1 MMGKGSA
8 CSYLRKI
15 KLNTRSSTETELL
28 AADMYMPEMLWSL
41 NFIQGQGY
49 KAECVGLYQDNIS
62 SQLLI
67 KNGRKSSGR
76 KTKHLKSKIFFTK
89 DRVDKGEIKVI
100 DCPAEEM
107 WADMLTKP

>member
-8 CSYLRKI
+8 SSYSRKI

-49 KAECVGLYQDNIS
+49 EAECVGLYQDNIS
-62 SQLLI
+62 NQLLI
-67 KNGRKSSGR
+67 KNGRMLSGR
-76 KTKHLKSKIFFTK
+76 KMKHIKSKFFFLK
-89 DRVDKGEIKVI
+89 DI
-100 DCPAEEM
+100 
-107 WADMLTKP
+107 ADTE